1 MACSHAARGCRR
13 CRTGSIGQAKP
24 RGQPLTYLVFQL
36 QYDALAQLGPHAAG
50 RSKRLVVSRGNSQ
63 NNSVRAEYA
72 EDGKPHLRPHARN
85 ARQKAEH
92 RLALF
97 VGKAKQRHIILGDIH
112 TGIQCTGIANS
123 GQRARRSGRDGRQI
137 PHAAAAYH
145 GVIRRFFQQLPCQAV
160 DHNFLRSFPRAPK
173 RIFYLYACIQLK
185 SKISHLLALC
195 QRHAILFG
203 TVAVRMADGHSQRVG
218 RVVRFGHGGQLQKRP
233 GHFLHLL
240 FCGLSV
246 A

>member
-1 MACSHAARGCRR
+1 MACATPPVAAGAAVPEAPP
-13 CRTGSIGQAKP
+13 GKP
-24 RGQPLTYLVFQL
+24 RGQSLTYLVFQL

-50 RSKRLVVSRGNSQ
+50 RSKRLVVSRGDSQ

-123 GQRARRSGRDGRQI
+123 GQRAAVVDGM
-137 PHAAAAYH
+137 AARYPTPP
-145 GVIRRFFQQLPCQAV
+145 QLTTA
-160 DHNFLRSFPRAPK
+160 
-173 RIFYLYACIQLK
+173 
-185 SKISHLLALC
+185 
-195 QRHAILFG
+195 
-203 TVAVRMADGHSQRVG
+203 
-218 RVVRFGHGGQLQKRP
+218 
-233 GHFLHLL
+233 
-240 FCGLSV
+240 
-246 A
+246 